1 MSTLNEMFLK
11 YIPKEEIKDEIQMVM
26 PTENED
32 YDTLYEQ
39 IGEIVVKTRAKRV
52 MTRAELARKTGLN
65 PLSLIRIETG
75 RGNVTVKSLYRI
87 DKALDV
93 DLKISFVPK
102 RKA

>member
-1 MSTLNEMFLK
+1 MSTLNEMFQK

-39 IGEIVVKTRAKRV
+39 VGEMVIKTRAKRV

-65 PLSLIRIETG
+65 PLSLIRIEAG
-75 RGNVTVKSLYRI
+75 RGNVTIKSLYRI
-87 DKALDV
+87 AKALDV

-102 RKA
+102 REK

>member
-1 MSTLNEMFLK
+1 MSTLNEMFQK

-52 MTRAELARKTGLN
+52 MTRAELARKPG
-65 PLSLIRIETG
+65 
-75 RGNVTVKSLYRI
+75 
-87 DKALDV
+87 
-93 DLKISFVPK
+93 
-102 RKA
+102 